1 MDGATVVQKVKG
13 KSGFSKNATP
23 AGQKAASGYLRS
35 MVLPVV
41 AYGHP
46 ILRKVAEDIGSEYP
60 GLEQLIADMWE
71 TMYRSNGVGIAAPQ
85 IGKAIRLFVVD
96 TVQIVEGF
104 DEEDKAVYPNEKGV
118 KQVFINAHKVDESGE
133 PWAYNEGC
141 LSIPK
146 IREDVKRAAQVR
158 LRWVDEHFQPHEESF
173 SDITARVI
181 LHEYDHIEG
190 KLFIDYL
197 APLKKRLLKKKLD
210 DISSGRVKVDYRMVF
225 PR

>member
-1 MDGATVVQKVKG
+1 
-13 KSGFSKNATP
+13 
-23 AGQKAASGYLRS
+23 

-46 ILRKVAEDIGSEYP
+46 VLRKVAEDIGQDYP
-60 GLEQLIADMWE
+60 GLQQLVADMWE

-85 IGKAIRLFVVD
+85 VGKPIRLFVVD

-104 DEEDKAVYPNEKGV
+104 DAEDKAAYPNEKGI
-118 KQVFINAHKVDESGE
+118 KQVFINAHKVEESGD

-146 IREDVKRAAQVR
+146 IREDVTRCAYVR